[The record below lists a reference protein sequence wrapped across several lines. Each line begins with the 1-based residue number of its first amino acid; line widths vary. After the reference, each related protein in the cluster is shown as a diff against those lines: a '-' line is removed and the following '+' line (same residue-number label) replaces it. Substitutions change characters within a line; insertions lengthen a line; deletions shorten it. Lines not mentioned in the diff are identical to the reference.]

1 MIELL
6 LWPLVAGFVL
16 AGIHAYFGMHVLA
29 RGVVFVDLSLAQV
42 AALGLTIA
50 ILAGHS
56 VQSEAGYWYAFA
68 FAIGGAALF
77 ALARP
82 YEKLLQQEAVI
93 GIVYAVSA
101 SIGVL
106 ALDRAPQGAEH
117 IKQLLIGSILI
128 VTPQEVAHIAL
139 LYAAIGAVHLIFRQ
153 PLLEVSF
160 HPLLAAALR
169 RNVLFWDVVF
179 YGSFALVVTSSVR
192 MVGVLLVFSYL
203 IIPAALAG
211 LFAADLRWRLL
222 LAWALGAGLTAVGLY
237 ASWTWDLPTGPAI
250 VTAFGAA
257 TALVVLGL
265 SVPKLT
271 MRAAALFASA
281 VVALAG
287 LLLVAFPAMD
297 QPWLDA
303 LEDIAPPVQTAFLS
317 SGERFTR
324 NEVLEL
330 DRARESRTPAPAR
343 LGARCALGQDRD
355 GARQGR
361 AAAAVPR
368 RTERNF
374 RRRSAGAALPAQQGA
389 RASALRAGFASADH
403 WLWRDLCRSA
413 RKAACPAPRFGISIM
428 CNGVFF
434 SAVRAFGQTPA
445 ASHVSTGHSF
455 SRGVTRVTQ

>member
-56 VQSEAGYWYAFA
+56 VQSEASYWYAFA

-211 LFAADLRWRLL
+211 LFAVDLRWRLL

-250 VTAFGAA
+250 VTTFGAA

-324 NEVLEL
+324 NEVL
-330 DRARESRTPAPAR
+330 DSIARARAELLR
-343 LGARCALGQDRD
+343 LRALEQDVRWGKIEMEPDKAERLRQYLAGRSEISAGDQLVLRHLRGKGRERQRLALG
-355 GARQGR
+355 
-361 AAAAVPR
+361 
-368 RTERNF
+368 
-374 RRRSAGAALPAQQGA
+374 LP
-389 RASALRAGFASADH
+389 LLIIGFG
-403 WLWRDLCRSA
+403 
-413 RKAACPAPRFGISIM
+413 GIY
-428 CNGVFF
+428 
-434 SAVRAFGQTPA
+434 AVRRGRRHDA
-445 ASHVSTGHSF
+445 A
-455 SRGVTRVTQ
+455 

>member
-139 LYAAIGAVHLIFRQ
+139 LYVAIGAVHLIFRQ

-192 MVGVLLVFSYL
+192 MVGVLLVFSYPSSPPRW
-203 IIPAALAG
+203 PAC
-211 LFAADLRWRLL
+211 LRWTCD
-222 LAWALGAGLTAVGLY
+222 GG
-237 ASWTWDLPTGPAI
+237 
-250 VTAFGAA
+250 
-257 TALVVLGL
+257 
-265 SVPKLT
+265 
-271 MRAAALFASA
+271 
-281 VVALAG
+281 
-287 LLLVAFPAMD
+287 
-297 QPWLDA
+297 
-303 LEDIAPPVQTAFLS
+303 S
-317 SGERFTR
+317 S
-324 NEVLEL
+324 
-330 DRARESRTPAPAR
+330 
-343 LGARCALGQDRD
+343 
-355 GARQGR
+355 
-361 AAAAVPR
+361 
-368 RTERNF
+368 
-374 RRRSAGAALPAQQGA
+374 
-389 RASALRAGFASADH
+389 
-403 WLWRDLCRSA
+403 
-413 RKAACPAPRFGISIM
+413 
-428 CNGVFF
+428 
-434 SAVRAFGQTPA
+434 
-445 ASHVSTGHSF
+445 
-455 SRGVTRVTQ
+455 